1 MQAKHSTEILW
12 AKVKKIMAEITVF
25 FDIGGTLV
33 ATPDIYEVITKR
45 LVGGK
50 DRQTYELVV
59 KTYEGMISEIRN
71 NTILFKSVAGLHA
84 ASMAELARRHGYR
97 DISSEAQEITI
108 EVYGR
113 QSEFYPETCGVLNR
127 LLANNVRMI
136 IASDNDRE
144 ILAVQETKH
153 NLSRYFFDFC
163 ISEDAR
169 AYKPAP
175 GFVNRLRKFLS
186 HDSSSCF
193 FVGDMPFDV
202 ECGKLLGIKSVL
214 IDRKNLQDKKESDFL
229 IYDLNGLLPILG
241 LK

>member
-1 MQAKHSTEILW
+1 
-12 AKVKKIMAEITVF
+12 MAEIIVF

-33 ATPDIYEVITKR
+33 DAPDIFEVVTKR

-50 DRQTYELVV
+50 DSQTYGLVV
-59 KTYEGMISEIRN
+59 KTYERMISEIRN
-71 NTILFKSVAGLHA
+71 NTIPFESVAGLHA
-84 ASMAELARRHGYR
+84 ISLEELARRHGYR

-108 EVYGR
+108 GVYGH
-113 QSEFYPETCGVLNR
+113 QSEFYPETHSVLNH

-144 ILAVQETKH
+144 ILEVQKKKH
-153 NLSRYFFDFC
+153 NLSRYFSDFC

-175 GFVNRLRKFLS
+175 GFVNRLRKFVS

-214 IDRKNLQDKKESDFL
+214 VSRNNQGISSADYFVHDLEEL
-229 IYDLNGLLPILG
+229 IPLLG
-241 LK
+241 LEQHSQNTTGL